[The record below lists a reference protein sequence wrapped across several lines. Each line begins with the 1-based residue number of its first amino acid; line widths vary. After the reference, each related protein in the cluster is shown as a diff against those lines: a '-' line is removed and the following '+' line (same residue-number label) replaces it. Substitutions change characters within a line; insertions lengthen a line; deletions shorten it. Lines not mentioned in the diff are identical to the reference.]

1 MSDRALSHL
10 KVVELCSSIAGAYCA
25 KLLADLGAEVIKVEP
40 PGAGDDARRRGPFPD
55 DRPHPEKS
63 GLFLYLNTHK
73 LGVTLDAKTG
83 TGRLILRQL
92 IEHGDV
98 FVEDNPPDVAR
109 GIGLEYEELKGTN
122 SRLVMTSLTP
132 FGHTGPYRDY
142 KAYALNSFHAG
153 GEGYLL
159 PTMSTDLSRE
169 PVKSGGLQADCIC
182 GLSAASATL
191 AATYR
196 MRATGRGQHI
206 DVSKQDVLMT
216 MVLLEIAM
224 YANMGYVR
232 SRQRRPLLMPLPM
245 KCRDGYVMI
254 SALTDR
260 EWNDLLKF
268 LGNPEWSKD
277 ERFALW
283 LNRHFLGDEI
293 TPHVEEFVAQH
304 EKEELFHRLQADALA
319 AAPVNSAEDLVNSA
333 QTEARGFFQEVDHAE
348 AGRLKYPA
356 GPYKFSRTPCRAQR
370 AAPLLG
376 QHNELVYCGRMGYD
390 KDDLVKL
397 REAGVI

>member
-1 MSDRALSHL
+1 
-10 KVVELCSSIAGAYCA
+10 
-25 KLLADLGAEVIKVEP
+25 
-40 PGAGDDARRRGPFPD
+40 
-55 DRPHPEKS
+55 
-63 GLFLYLNTHK
+63 
-73 LGVTLDAKTG
+73 
-83 TGRLILRQL
+83 
-92 IEHGDV
+92 
-98 FVEDNPPDVAR
+98 
-109 GIGLEYEELKGTN
+109 
-122 SRLVMTSLTP
+122 
-132 FGHTGPYRDY
+132 
-142 KAYALNSFHAG
+142 
-153 GEGYLL
+153 
-159 PTMSTDLSRE
+159 
-169 PVKSGGLQADCIC
+169 
-182 GLSAASATL
+182 
-191 AATYR
+191 

-245 KCRDGYVMI
+245 RCQDGYIMI

-304 EKEELFHRLQADALA
+304 EKEELFHRLQANALA
-319 AAPVNSAEDLVNSA
+319 AAPVNSAKDLVNSA